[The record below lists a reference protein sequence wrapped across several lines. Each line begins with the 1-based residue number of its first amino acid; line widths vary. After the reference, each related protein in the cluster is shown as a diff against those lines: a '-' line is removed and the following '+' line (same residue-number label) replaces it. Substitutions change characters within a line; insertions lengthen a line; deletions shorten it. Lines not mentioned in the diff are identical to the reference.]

1 MGKEVVHSWTL
12 AGGFCFRPN
21 HRQVRD
27 HGLYRKTLLGMH
39 GAQDEGNTEGKE
51 LYAMLVEPARK
62 LILPGSRVIVFPS
75 GSLYGLN
82 LEPRSCPIHSHTS
95 GSRASR
101 SRRQARSGGE
111 LFPRAAIVADFAT
124 CHPST
129 SMVVFCKPMN
139 WIQNLVRS
147 TGGFHRRHSCAFG
160 PSRHKLPR
168 SIRSCEPPQP
178 SGEFQGSCE

>member
-39 GAQDEGNTEGKE
+39 GAQDEGNAEGKE

-62 LILPGSRVIVFPS
+62 LIPPGSRVIVLPS

-82 LEPRSCPIHSHTS
+82 
-95 GSRASR
+95 
-101 SRRQARSGGE
+101 
-111 LFPRAAIVADFAT
+111 
-124 CHPST
+124 
-129 SMVVFCKPMN
+129 
-139 WIQNLVRS
+139 
-147 TGGFHRRHSCAFG
+147 
-160 PSRHKLPR
+160 
-168 SIRSCEPPQP
+168 
-178 SGEFQGSCE
+178 